1 MPQST
6 GPYRS
11 FANWLQES
19 AFEPSEAKRSAM
31 KHFQFQLQRV
41 LELRSQQAEV
51 ERARLQSLL
60 NGRTRFVRDRDNLL
74 QQKLRAATDIRS
86 AQSIS
91 GSDLCALASFDR
103 YVQKRRAVMDKQL
116 AQLDKQIGIQTA
128 ALRESE
134 RKVKLLEKLK
144 ERRLIDWTAERDKEL
159 EAAAAESYLA
169 RFLNDRRGLTRVD
182 ATPSGE
188 LPALTE

>member
-1 MPQST
+1 
-6 GPYRS
+6 
-11 FANWLQES
+11 
-19 AFEPSEAKRSAM
+19 M

-60 NGRTRFVRDRDNLL
+60 NGRTRFLRDRDNLL
-74 QQKLRAATDIRS
+74 QQKLRAAADVRS
-86 AQSIS
+86 APSIS

-103 YVQKRRAVMDKQL
+103 YVLKRRMVMDKQL
-116 AQLDKQIGIQTA
+116 AQLDKQIEIQTA